1 MNVEQHI
8 ATLEQ
13 MKAEARRHRN
23 RAEWRD
29 TFERWDRRIAAID
42 AAIAALAD
50 HIPNDGEE
58 A

>member
-1 MNVEQHI
+1 MTASEHI

-23 RAEWRD
+23 KAEWRD
-29 TFERWDRRIAAID
+29 TRERWDRRLAAMD

-50 HIPNDGEE
+50 HIPAEDTP
-58 A
+58 